1 MDGCTFSWG
10 GTTRSRLV
18 PHGRG
23 GLKAQPSPS
32 PIDASLGYLL
42 LFKVHLSL
50 IFLLRVF
57 IRHLTLPKITSL
69 TGPMNLHPHAVRSA
83 YAIA

>member
-57 IRHLTLPKITSL
+57 IRHLTLPDGIL
-69 TGPMNLHPHAVRSA
+69 
-83 YAIA
+83 AIIIDHEHVIP